1 MILRSAVPESI
12 YLDIYLDGLSAVWT
26 LHEAKNKFSAV
37 VEAAL
42 AGRPQGI
49 SRRGLPAVVVVSAA
63 SYEQLLVE
71 ARQVRGSF
79 VDHLLAM
86 PSETAGRQG
95 TERARVAPRDVSF

>member
-1 MILRSAVPESI
+1 M
-12 YLDIYLDGLSAVWT
+12 WT

-49 SRRGLPAVVVVSAA
+49 SRRGQPAVVVVSAA
-63 SYEQLLVE
+63 SYEQLLAE

-86 PSETAGRQG
+86 PSEAAGGRG
-95 TERARVAPRDVSF
+95 SERARVAPRDVSF

>member
-1 MILRSAVPESI
+1 M
-12 YLDIYLDGLSAVWT
+12 WT

-42 AGRPQGI
+42 AGQPQGI
-49 SRRGLPAVVVVSAA
+49 SRRGQPAVVVVSAA
-63 SYEQLLVE
+63 SYEQLLAE

-86 PSETAGRQG
+86 PSEGAVEQGAGR
-95 TERARVAPRDVSF
+95 AKVAPRDVSF

>member
-1 MILRSAVPESI
+1 M
-12 YLDIYLDGLSAVWT
+12 WT

-49 SRRGLPAVVVVSAA
+49 SRRGQPAVVVVSAA
-63 SYEQLLVE
+63 SYEQLLAE

-86 PSETAGRQG
+86 PSEGAVEQGIGR
-95 TERARVAPRDVSF
+95 AKVAPRDVSF

>member
-1 MILRSAVPESI
+1 M
-12 YLDIYLDGLSAVWT
+12 WT

-42 AGRPQGI
+42 AGWPQAI
-49 SRRGLPAVVVVSAA
+49 SRRGQPAVVVVSAA
-63 SYEQLLVE
+63 SYEQPLAQ

-86 PSETAGRQG
+86 PSEGAGEQG
-95 TERARVAPRDVSF
+95 TGRAKVAPRNVGF

>member
-1 MILRSAVPESI
+1 MLRSPCAICSAGAGSDFSRNEGGESS
-12 YLDIYLDGLSAVWT
+12 GA
-26 LHEAKNKFSAV
+26 EFSAV

-49 SRRGLPAVVVVSAA
+49 SRRGQPAVVVVSAA
-63 SYEQLLVE
+63 SYEQLLAE

-86 PSETAGRQG
+86 PSEGAGEQGAGR
-95 TERARVAPRDVSF
+95 AKVVPRDVSF

>member
-1 MILRSAVPESI
+1 M
-12 YLDIYLDGLSAVWT
+12 WT

-42 AGRPQGI
+42 AGRPQEI
-49 SRRGLPAVVVVSAA
+49 SRRGQPAVVVVSAA
-63 SYEQLLVE
+63 SYEQLLAE

-86 PSETAGRQG
+86 PSEGAVEQGIGR
-95 TERARVAPRDVSF
+95 TKVAPRDVSF

>member
-1 MILRSAVPESI
+1 M
-12 YLDIYLDGLSAVWT
+12 WT

-49 SRRGLPAVVVVSAA
+49 SRRGQPVVVVSAA
-63 SYEQLLVE
+63 SYEQLLAE

-86 PSETAGRQG
+86 PSEGAVEQGIGR
-95 TERARVAPRDVSF
+95 TKVAPRHVSF